1 MTSPWKHIETC
12 RLEGLNSEA
21 ATLLA
26 ERGDI
31 WEIIYHARHKN
42 GGYAMYNPD
51 KARNPHN
58 KRWARFDEKNFKI
71 IETKHVQKQQTYGNI

>member
-21 ATLLA
+21 AALLA
-26 ERGDI
+26 ERGD
-31 WEIIYHARHKN
+31 
-42 GGYAMYNPD
+42 AMYNPD